1 MKRLELAEYVNAHGQ
16 AKTAEAIGV
25 TQGAISKALRVGRK
39 IFINQL
45 PDGKVEAEEHRPFP
59 SPKNIAA

>member
-1 MKRLELAEYVNAHGQ
+1 MKRVNLAEYVDAHGQ

-45 PDGKVEAEEHRPFP
+45 PNGKVEAEETRPFP
-59 SPKNIAA
+59 STKNLAA

>member
-1 MKRLELAEYVNAHGQ
+1 MKRVNLAEYVDDHGQ
-16 AKTAEAIGV
+16 AKTAEVIGV

-45 PDGKVEAEEHRPFP
+45 PDGKIEAEEHRPFP
-59 SPKNIAA
+59 STKSAA